1 MRLEPDEGIALE
13 ESGVQPEEEQRYRE
27 MARALKAIAHP
38 CRICILESIA
48 TREFCVSDLQKILSC
63 SQANVSQHLGLMRD
77 RGLVMPERRGNTT
90 RYFLRD
96 ERVLDL
102 LRLAGQLFAPP
113 ARREPGTPP
122 RLPEDS
128 SREGSAL
135 VGSPEQHRA
144 RRLARTATASGRV
157 TPRRQVRGVRRD
169 LTSEGGCQ

>member
-1 MRLEPDEGIALE
+1 M
-13 ESGVQPEEEQRYRE
+13 QPEEEQRYRE

-38 CRICILESIA
+38 CRICILRSIA
-48 TREFCVSDLQKILSC
+48 TGELCVSDLQEILCC

-77 RGLVMPERRGNTT
+77 RGLVVPERQGNRT

-102 LRLAGQLFAPP
+102 LGLAERLFTPP
-113 ARREPGTPP
+113 ARQEAGTPR

-128 SREGSAL
+128 SGEGSTLA
-135 VGSPEQHRA
+135 GSAERHRA
-144 RRLARTATASGRV
+144 RRLGRTATPSGRV
-157 TPRRQVRGVRRD
+157 GPRREAREARHG